1 VDKAVNFIK
10 SSISDLLKGKYPLY
24 NFITSKTLKS
34 QYADRT
40 RLAHVCLADRM
51 RERDPGSAPEINE
64 RVQYVAIVVNKNEI
78 IKRKE
83 EEFRVKMNKIINDEI
98 KEDKKIR
105 GENIDRMIYYLC
117 KLDNS
122 KKFLEGIDKV
132 KKDLIFSVSQN
143 NTDNIRNRI
152 RSECESLYKGRVLQ
166 GDSIEHPDYIKEN
179 NLRVDYLFYLTNQ
192 IMNPTIQ
199 FLELLVKNPNEIFNE
214 AISMENNRREGN
226 QPITNW
232 INVKKNNNTSL
243 VIKKTPSKNLSKYY
257 LGDEEVDF
265 DKLGDLD
272 EKKKSKNNKSKLYL
286 EL

>member
-1 VDKAVNFIK
+1 
-10 SSISDLLKGKYPLY
+10 
-24 NFITSKTLKS
+24 
-34 QYADRT
+34 
-40 RLAHVCLADRM
+40 
-51 RERDPGSAPEINE
+51 
-64 RVQYVAIVVNKNEI
+64 
-78 IKRKE
+78 
-83 EEFRVKMNKIINDEI
+83 
-98 KEDKKIR
+98 
-105 GENIDRMIYYLC
+105 
-117 KLDNS
+117 
-122 KKFLEGIDKV
+122 
-132 KKDLIFSVSQN
+132 
-143 NTDNIRNRI
+143 
-152 RSECESLYKGRVLQ
+152 
-166 GDSIEHPDYIKEN
+166 
-179 NLRVDYLFYLTNQ
+179 
-192 IMNPTIQ
+192 MNPTIQ